1 MRIGGDKMKSSSD
14 NMSDLLSALI
24 SMQAKTIKQME
35 QQNVRIRQLEFVIQ
49 EEFSRTQRSVPTL

>member
-1 MRIGGDKMKSSSD
+1 MKTSSD

-24 SMQAKTIKQME
+24 SMQAKNIKQME

-49 EEFSRTQRSVPTL
+49 EEFSKTQRSVPTL

>member
-49 EEFSRTQRSVPTL
+49 EEFSRTQRSMPTL

>member
-1 MRIGGDKMKSSSD
+1 MKGSSD

-24 SMQAKTIKQME
+24 SMQAKNIKQME

-49 EEFSRTQRSVPTL
+49 EEFSRTQRSVPTLYINSFPI

>member
-1 MRIGGDKMKSSSD
+1 MNTGE

-24 SMQAKTIKQME
+24 SMQAKTIKEMK

-49 EEFSRTQRSVPTL
+49 EEFSKTHRSMPTL